1 MEKQEEK
8 VLKASHLVFVHGA
21 MHGAWC
27 WYKVRSLLESLG
39 YKVSCLDL
47 KSSGIDLSDPNTIS
61 SFEEYNNP
69 LFHFLSNLKDDE
81 KVILVG
87 HSLGGLSLTH
97 SIQEFG
103 NKIHVAVYICAAM
116 LPLCQKQDIPMDI
129 WEKGYAHGVD
139 KPPTSLILKKEL
151 QLDLLYHLCPVQDLT
166 LASMLLRPFPAI
178 MLKDVRF
185 NGGGDMDKVKRVF
198 IKTMH
203 DRMMRP
209 EVQDQLI
216 QMWPPSKVLGIES
229 DHSPFFSA
237 PTQLINLLL
246 EAMAHE

>member
-8 VLKASHLVFVHGA
+8 EVRPFHLVFVHGA

-27 WYKVRSLLESLG
+27 WYKVRSHLESLG
-39 YKVSCLDL
+39 HKVSCLDL

-61 SFEEYNNP
+61 SFEEYNKP
-69 LFHFLSNLKDDE
+69 LSDFMSNLKDDE

-116 LPLCQKQDIPMDI
+116 LPLDIPMDI
-129 WEKGYAHGVD
+129 WEKGYALGVD

-151 QLDLLYHLCPVQDLT
+151 QLDLLYHLCPVEDLT
-166 LASMLLRPFPAI
+166 LASMLLRPFPATT
-178 MLKDVRF
+178 LKGVRF

-203 DRMMRP
+203 DRMFWP
-209 EVQDQLI
+209 EVQDQVI
-216 QMWPPSKVLGIES
+216 QMWPPSKVLDIES